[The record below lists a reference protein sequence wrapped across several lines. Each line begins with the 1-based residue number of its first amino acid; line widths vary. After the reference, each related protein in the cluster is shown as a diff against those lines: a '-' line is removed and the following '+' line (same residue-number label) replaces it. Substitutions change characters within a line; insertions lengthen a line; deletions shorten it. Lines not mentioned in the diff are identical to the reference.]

1 MSAELT
7 SRSTRSLYIS
17 LIIGIMIFTLMNCGG
32 GGGGGNSDPA
42 PAPTPTPNISTS
54 QSSLD
59 FAGVVLN
66 NSVDQTVEITNTG
79 NANLTIG
86 QISNSGPNPPFS
98 IAADA
103 CSNKALTP
111 SQTCSLRVS
120 FAPTNQDS
128 FTGTLS
134 IPSND
139 PDSKVVNI
147 SLKGTGYGLNVWINK
162 VDSSS
167 CPSISVDVTA
177 ADPTSPGSL
186 LDSLT
191 KENFKV
197 YQDGKQV
204 QDITATAI
212 QSPTPVS
219 VVLALDWSGSEEG
232 VINTITAAA
241 NSFINQLNDGDY
253 AAICKFRGAIGFYPD
268 TLFISGDTAGR
279 SALNSYI
286 TAPFPE
292 PAGTLLFTA
301 LLQSIDRAAQGTTD
315 KRAVI
320 VLSDGIADGDNTGLD
335 EVIAGAIQKGIPLF
349 TIYYIDPN
357 FIHYTSD
364 QIASGMLN
372 MQRLAGGSGGQ
383 YYNGLTGDL
392 TAVFGQIANVFSN
405 KYTLTY
411 KSSTCSGTISL
422 NVQADWNNGSIVL
435 HGEDSGTITF

>member
-1 MSAELT
+1 MGIYFFLK
-7 SRSTRSLYIS
+7 RFCIFVLL
-17 LIIGIMIFTLMNCGG
+17 LILLACGG
-32 GGGGGNSDPA
+32 GDGGGGSAPA

-66 NSVDQTVEITNTG
+66 NTVDQTVKITNTG
-79 NANLTIG
+79 NANLSIG
-86 QISNSGPNPPFS
+86 QISNPNPNPPFS
-98 IAADA
+98 IGADV
-103 CSNKALTP
+103 CSNAALTP

-120 FAPTNQDS
+120 FAPTNQGS

-147 SLKGTGYGLNVWINK
+147 SLKGTGHGLNVWINNG
-162 VDSSS
+162 DSSS
-167 CPSISVDVTA
+167 CPSISVDVTVT
-177 ADPTSPGSL
+177 DPTSPGSL
-186 LDSLT
+186 LDLLT

-212 QSPTPVS
+212 QSTSTVS
-219 VVLALDWSGSEEG
+219 VVLALDWSGSTQG
-232 VINTITAAA
+232 ARNIITAAA

-253 AAICKFRGAIGFYPD
+253 AAICKFHGAIRFYPD
-268 TLFISGDTAGR
+268 TLFISVDTAGR

-286 TAPFPE
+286 TASFPN
-292 PAGTLLFTA
+292 PGGTLLFTA

-320 VLSDGIADGDNTGLD
+320 VLSDGIADVDNTGLD
-335 EVIAGAIQKGIPLF
+335 EVIAHAIQRGIPIF
-349 TIYYIDPN
+349 TIYYVDPN

-364 QIASGMLN
+364 EISNGILN
-372 MQRLAGGSGGQ
+372 MQRLAKESGGQ
-383 YYNGLTGDL
+383 YYNGLTADL
-392 TAVFGQIANVFSN
+392 TAVFGQIANVLSN
-405 KYTLTY
+405 EYTLTY
-411 KSSTCSGTISL
+411 TSSKCSGVISL
-422 NVQADWNNGSIVL
+422 DVQSDWNNGSIVL
-435 HGEDSGTITF
+435 HGEDSGTLTF